1 MPIRLY
7 ELVGVDDR
15 RFSPFCWRIRMA
27 LAHKQIEVETVPTR
41 FTEIADIP
49 NTTSKRVPVIDDSGF
64 VINDSWAIAKYLDET
79 YPNQPSLFGGQAGL
93 SLSRFYEHWAAA
105 VLNRGM
111 FNLIVLDIY
120 NHLTPEDKPYF
131 RESRQRQIGRTLEEF
146 QAGRE
151 DRLKAFRDSLFPL
164 RFTVRDQ
171 PFLGGDQ
178 PLYADYLLFGSFQWA
193 RTVSDFALLA
203 ADDPVYAWFQRCLDL
218 HDGLG
223 RNALGYH
230 WY

>member
-49 NTTSKRVPVIDDSGF
+49 NTPSKRVPVIDDSGF

-93 SLSRFYEHWAAA
+93 SLS
-105 VLNRGM
+105 VL
-111 FNLIVLDIY
+111 
-120 NHLTPEDKPYF
+120 
-131 RESRQRQIGRTLEEF
+131 RTLG
-146 QAGRE
+146 GRGPQS
-151 DRLKAFRDSLFPL
+151 RH
-164 RFTVRDQ
+164 V
-171 PFLGGDQ
+171 
-178 PLYADYLLFGSFQWA
+178 
-193 RTVSDFALLA
+193 
-203 ADDPVYAWFQRCLDL
+203 
-218 HDGLG
+218 
-223 RNALGYH
+223 
-230 WY
+230 